1 MIRHL
6 FLLSLSLLLAIGTH
20 AQAGLTRSYS
30 EALKK
35 AGNDKPVILFCYG
48 ANFDQVGKAAYDAI
62 IRDSD
67 KELKRVLNKEIYV
80 VIPIYQFPN
89 EKEQAEFKRIMGKH
103 KLPGGIWSYPCFAIV
118 DGKGN
123 FRGAVQSAAQMEN
136 PKIIQ
141 ETLTKLL
148 GDFDKQQK
156 LLAQASRASGA
167 NKRRLMREALSITS
181 IKPPDHEPFDPA
193 NNGMV
198 QKIQLMSIAEANRYI
213 RGTLAEGIF
222 TPVERQMI
230 MATYAG
236 HLRRNNAPVDLLRAV
251 YTEMRNIDPT
261 SIYGAYAEGA
271 LEIWVD
277 SVGKK

>member
-1 MIRHL
+1 MIRRL
-6 FLLSLSLLLAIGTH
+6 FLLSLSLLLVIGTH
-20 AQAGLTRSYS
+20 AQAGLTRSYP

-136 PKIIQ
+136 PKVIQ
-141 ETLTKLL
+141 EALTKLL

-167 NKRRLMREALSITS
+167 NKQRLMREALSITS
-181 IKPPDHEPFDPA
+181 ITPPDREPFDPA

-213 RGTLAEGIF
+213 RGTLAGGVF

>member
-1 MIRHL
+1 MIRRL
-6 FLLSLSLLLAIGTH
+6 FLLSLSLLLVIGTH

-35 AGNDKPVILFCYG
+35 AGNDKPIILFCYG

-136 PKIIQ
+136 PKIVQ
-141 ETLTKLL
+141 EALTKLL

-181 IKPPDHEPFDPA
+181 ITPPDHEPFDPA

>member
-1 MIRHL
+1 MIRRL
-6 FLLSLSLLLAIGTH
+6 FLLSLSLLLVIGTH

-35 AGNDKPVILFCYG
+35 AGNDKPIILFCYG

-62 IRDSD
+62 MRDSD

-136 PKIIQ
+136 PKIVQ
-141 ETLTKLL
+141 EALTKLL

-181 IKPPDHEPFDPA
+181 ITPPDHEPFDPA